1 MTTALELHGISK
13 SYGDLHVLRD
23 LDLTVDR
30 GAFVS
35 ILGRSGEG
43 KTTLLRLIAGFEA
56 PDAGSIRLGDRL
68 VHDDGVHIP
77 AERRR
82 VGIVPQEAAL
92 FPHLTAADN
101 VAFGLHEWKPNR
113 RHDRVCEL
121 LDLVDMRAFAD
132 YLPSQLSGGQQRRI
146 AVARALAP
154 NPDLVLLD
162 EPFAALDS
170 EMRRRLRDDVRNVLG
185 KVGATALLV
194 THDQEEAL
202 SIADSVAILRD
213 GAIAQQDRPRA
224 IYSTPADL
232 QMASFIV
239 DSVVLDATIVDGK
252 AETALGAL
260 QLQSPV
266 IDGARG
272 HVAIRP
278 ENLYLQPHPDGDGVV
293 VGRQYFGHDSLVEVA
308 LDALTVYARTSSP
321 LTPEKG
327 ARVSV
332 WVRGPVSFFAA

>member
-1 MTTALELHGISK
+1 MTTALAMQRISK
-13 SYGDLHVLRD
+13 AYGDLQVLHE
-23 LDLTVDR
+23 LDLTVER
-30 GAFVS
+30 GAFLS

-43 KTTLLRLIAGFEA
+43 KTTLLRLIAGFES
-56 PDAGSIRLGDRL
+56 PDAGSIRLGDRV
-68 VHDDGVHIP
+68 VHSEGVHIP

-92 FPHLTAADN
+92 FPHLSAAEN
-101 VAFGLHEWKPNR
+101 IAFGLHEWKPAHR
-113 RHDRVCEL
+113 IDRVREL
-121 LDLVDMRAFAD
+121 LALVDMSSFAD
-132 YLPSQLSGGQQRRI
+132 YRPGQLSGGQQRRI

-154 NPDLVLLD
+154 NPELVLLD

-185 KVGATALLV
+185 QVGATTLLV

-202 SIADSVAILRD
+202 SIADSVAVLRD
-213 GAIAQQDRPRA
+213 GAIAQQARPRD

-232 QMASFIV
+232 ELASFIG
-239 DSVVLDATIVDGK
+239 DSVVLEATVVDGR
-252 AETALGAL
+252 ADTALGAL

-266 IDGARG
+266 ANGVRG
-272 HVAIRP
+272 HVAVRP
-278 ENLYLQPHPDGDGVV
+278 ENLYLQPHPDGPATVI
-293 VGRQYFGHDSLVEVA
+293 GRQYFGHDSLVEVQ

-332 WVRGPVSFFAA
+332 WVRGPVTFFAT